1 MLMNIR
7 KSIGNFFGLI
17 LVIGW
22 DTLNHFDKRRN
33 ILSIYMHNPG
43 KVVFECVINFLTKKQ
58 FCFISTGE
66 LENILSQ
73 KRPLTTKTVIVTLDD
88 AWRGNLNNVIPI
100 AVGANIP
107 ITIFTPIQPVEDGVM
122 WMKWFRDKDLID
134 RFPEIVN
141 TNPKLL
147 PNSMRNELWQ
157 KLKPIKHFDR
167 EILTSDEVKL
177 LAQKFSV
184 ITIGGHTYTHSI
196 LTNCNS
202 KELNYEIIAAKE
214 KLQEMI
220 DKGVNVMAYP
230 NGNYN
235 DCVRE
240 VCRKAGYKIAFTTE
254 EGIYID
260 IEQTDP
266 LCIPRNCV
274 PNSYGKWES
283 IARALGVWQ
292 KIFRK

>member
-1 MLMNIR
+1 MNIR
-7 KSIGNFFGLI
+7 KFIGNILGLI
-17 LVIGW
+17 LVMGW
-22 DTLNHFDKRRN
+22 NTLNRFDKRRH
-33 ILSIYMHNPG
+33 ILSIYMHNPEKG
-43 KVVFECVINFLTKKQ
+43 VFECVTNFLTKKK

-66 LENILSQ
+66 LEKILSH
-73 KRPLTTKTVIVTLDD
+73 KELLTFKTAIVTLDD
-88 AWRGNLNNVIPI
+88 AWRGNLNNVIPV

-107 ITIFTPIQPVEDGVM
+107 ITIFTPIQPLEDGVM
-122 WMKWFRDKDLID
+122 WMKWFRDEELID

-141 TNPKLL
+141 TNPKLI
-147 PNSMRNELWQ
+147 PNAMRNELWR
-157 KLKPIKHFDR
+157 KLKPIKNFER

-177 LAQKFSV
+177 LSQKFSV

-202 KELNYEIIAAKE
+202 KELDYEIIEAKE

-220 DKGVNVMAYP
+220 GKVVDVMAYP

-235 DCVRE
+235 DCVQKT
-240 VCRKAGYKIAFTTE
+240 CRKAGYKMAFTTE

-274 PNSYGKWES
+274 PNLYGKWES
-283 IARALGVWQ
+283 IARALGIWQ